1 MRTPQRSVPLPA
13 TQGLGRL
20 PAGPARLTFQPIDRS
35 DLRDR
40 IDIAVADPHT
50 RVLMICAAAG
60 SGKTVLLTDWL
71 RRQVS
76 GADSAWLTV
85 SPASA
90 QSQLLW
96 STLRTRLAVPEA
108 PRADNAAP
116 LAEAVHLLDALS
128 ARQTPV
134 VLVIDDAHLLTDPV
148 AVAGLEY
155 FLTHAPDTV
164 TAIMAGRFDPPVRWH
179 NFELAGQLTR
189 LPAGLLVMS
198 HEQVA
203 QVCRRHLPSLT
214 VDELRT
220 IANLTRGWPALVR
233 ISAIH
238 LAGHS
243 RNRVAALTTLARPSQ
258 AVSDFLVRELLET
271 LSPELRLFLTY
282 TSIPD
287 SFTEQLADEL
297 TGGGAAHRMYE
308 LDRANFPLTHEL
320 RGDELWF
327 SYHPM
332 LRSYLR
338 GEAHR
343 LGIETR
349 RDLHVRT
356 AAWLRHADQPL
367 AALPHLLAGPG
378 ETHLRRFLIDAA
390 LELVLEGRGCG
401 LFAALHSLQPDLADD
416 PYIWL
421 LCAMNALLYGDAADA
436 LPLLEVARTR
446 QETRVSFVPASWIEL
461 LSAATAAGAAVMAG
475 TAVDGITMR
484 EPLQYTGNADIDC
497 YATNQLAMAAFVRGD
512 IARGA
517 ELLHSALAVAEHSG
531 RARLAVQAITRLAT
545 AAGLA
550 GEITAMRER
559 ADRALAI
566 AAEYAVPDNPDTT
579 LSLTMSALAAY
590 LQGEWPDPA
599 QVRAALTLHSRQDG
613 SSVPAAGW
621 HAHVLGQLLT
631 FERAAD
637 RSAAA
642 DVLRHSMLE
651 LLDKQAVPM
660 MSSGLVPPVVWA
672 LLRVHEPR
680 TARLLVERARRT
692 LGDTADIVIARA
704 ALAHAANSP
713 ATARDLVRPL
723 IENSE
728 TIHPTTAT
736 FAWLLYAVSH
746 PEQPLKAREG
756 MENALRIAARDKLV
770 RPFLDVPQAIR
781 LLDALAGQLGRHD
794 VFADF
799 VRRHP
804 KAARSTEHPALTT
817 TEVTV
822 LRLLP
827 SGRTTQHIA
836 DDLGVSINNVKT
848 HLRGIYTKL
857 GANTRVD
864 ALDRAR
870 RTGLI

>member
-1 MRTPQRSVPLPA
+1 MSTPPRSVPLA
-13 TQGLGRL
+13 AMKGLGRPTAGL
-20 PAGPARLTFQPIDRS
+20 PRLSFQPIDRPV
-35 DLRDR
+35 LLDR
-40 IDIAVADPHT
+40 IDRAASDPHT
-50 RVLMICAAAG
+50 RVLLICAAGG
-60 SGKTVLLTDWL
+60 SGKTILLTDWM
-71 RRQVS
+71 RRRAS
-76 GADSAWLTV
+76 GVEVAWLTV
-85 SPASA
+85 SQVSG
-90 QSQLLW
+90 QSRLLW
-96 STLRTRLAVPEA
+96 STLRTRLAVPET
-108 PRADNAAP
+108 PRPGNAAP
-116 LAEAVHLLDALS
+116 LAEAIHLLDALS
-128 ARQTPV
+128 ERPTPV

-148 AVAGLEY
+148 ALAGLEY
-155 FLTHAPDTV
+155 FLTHAPNTV
-164 TAIMAGRFDPPVRWH
+164 TAIVAGRFDPPVRWH

-189 LPAGLLVMS
+189 MPAGLLAMS

-203 QVCRRHLPSLT
+203 QVCRQHLPSLT
-214 VDELRT
+214 VDEVRT
-220 IANLTRGWPALVR
+220 VANLTRGWPALVR

-238 LAGHS
+238 LAGHG
-243 RNRVAALTTLARPSQ
+243 RNRAAALTALARPSQ
-258 AVSDFLVRELLET
+258 AVSDFLVRELIET

-297 TGGGAAHRMYE
+297 AGGGAAHRMYE
-308 LDRANFPLTHEL
+308 LDRINFPLTHEL

-338 GEAHR
+338 TEANR
-343 LGIETR
+343 LGIETL

-378 ETHLRRFLIDAA
+378 ETHLQRFLIDAA

-401 LFAALHSLQPDLADD
+401 LFAALHSLRPDLADD

-436 LPLLEVARTR
+436 LPILEVARMR
-446 QETRVSFVPASWIEL
+446 QARRVSFVPASWIEL
-461 LSAATAAGAAVMAG
+461 LTVATAAGAAVMAG
-475 TAVDGITMR
+475 RAVCGIAMR
-484 EPLQYTGNADIDC
+484 EPLQTTGNADIDC

-512 IARGA
+512 ITRGA

-531 RARLAVQAITRLAT
+531 RARLAVQAVTRLAT

-550 GEITAMRER
+550 GGITAMRER

-566 AAEYAVPDNPDTT
+566 AAEHAVPDNPDTT

-599 QVRAALTLHSRQDG
+599 QVDAALTVHSRQDG

-621 HAHVLGQLLT
+621 HAHVVGQLLT

-637 RSAAA
+637 KSAAA
-642 DVLRHSMLE
+642 DALRHSMLE

-672 LLRVHEPR
+672 LLRVHEPH

-692 LGDTADIVIARA
+692 LGDTADIMIARA
-704 ALAHAANSP
+704 ALTHAANSP
-713 ATARDLVRPL
+713 AATRALVRPL
-723 IENSE
+723 IDNSD
-728 TIHPTTAT
+728 TIHPTNAI
-736 FAWLLYAVSH
+736 FAWLLFAVSH

-756 MENALRIAARDKLV
+756 MENALRIAAREKLV

-781 LLDALAGQLGRHD
+781 LLDSLAGQLGRHD

-804 KAARSTEHPALTT
+804 KAPRSTEHPTLTT
-817 TEVTV
+817 AEVTV

-836 DDLGVSINNVKT
+836 NDLGVSINTVKT

-864 ALDRAR
+864 ALERAR